1 MLPCFKGT
9 TICTRQCYRLNINS
23 GHLPSNC
30 QFLGKV
36 ASIWRQIF
44 CDPPSHLPLS
54 FQLRWVDT
62 LMTSAAITGQLSGVA
77 GSGTALPHSCAVHF
91 EISCKAHCH
100 LFIYFAFLRNTRRFV
115 TKSRT
120 QSLLPGVRKV

>member
-9 TICTRQCYRLNINS
+9 TICTRQCYRLNINP

-36 ASIWRQIF
+36 ASIRRQVL
-44 CDPPSHLPLS
+44 CDPPSHLPWS
-54 FQLRWVDT
+54 FQLCWVDP
-62 LMTSAAITGQLSGVA
+62 LMTSAAITGRLSGVA
-77 GSGTALPHSCAVHF
+77 GSGTALPHSFSVHF

-100 LFIYFAFLRNTRRFV
+100 LFLYFAFLRNTRRFV

-120 QSLLPGVRKV
+120 QSLLPGERNA